1 MEVLKHAIGTRHMKR
16 TVALLHND
24 HGASG
29 LDALLQRNGLR
40 LVFTVRTD
48 SPAVLAA
55 LIAVQHALEHAAEVV
70 VIPHLGSL
78 EPDTPWWVITD
89 VAELITG
96 THVYPPRAG
105 IFDMPGNGS

>member
-1 MEVLKHAIGTRHMKR
+1 MRRA
-16 TVALLHND
+16 VALLHTD
-24 HGASG
+24 HDASELGALTERS
-29 LDALLQRNGLR
+29 GLR
-40 LVFTVRTD
+40 LVFTVWTD
-48 SPAVLAA
+48 TRAVLAA

-89 VAELITG
+89 VAELVTS

-105 IFDMPGNGS
+105 VFDPFGDES